1 MTGLMAADK
10 PLMAAVTGRAGLIRL
25 NRPEALHALTTN
37 MCQAFSDAL
46 SRWEADDGVALVM
59 IDHAPETRGFCAGG
73 DIRAVAES
81 ARLARSGLGDAAAAR
96 RFFRTE
102 YSLNTRLKY
111 YSKPVIAFMDGVV
124 MGGGVGISV
133 HGAYRIATENTLFAM
148 PETGIGL
155 FPDIGGGWFLPRLKG
170 ELGMWLALTGERL
183 KGADVKA
190 AGIATHYVVSKDLPA
205 LKAELSES
213 SSETIEDI
221 LARYDRPV
229 SAPSY
234 AEHIEAINRIFGK
247 PTLTDIALALKLEDS
262 DWAQHQGEVL
272 ATRSP
277 LSLAVTHRQLRVGR
291 QMQRFEEVMRM
302 EYRIACRMCLSNDFV
317 EGVRAVLEEKDMSP
331 RWSPISIGC
340 VPEATVAMM
349 FAPLDVE
356 LYD

>member
-37 MCQAFSDAL
+37 MCQVFSDAL

-111 YSKPVIAFMDGVV
+111 YSKPLIAFMDGVV

-190 AGIATHYVVSKDLPA
+190 AGIATHYVASKDLPA
-205 LKAELSES
+205 LKAALSES

-331 RWSPISIGC
+331 RWSPVSIGC

>member
-1 MTGLMAADK
+1 MTGVLAKDR
-10 PLMAAVTGRAGLIRL
+10 PLLTEVSGRAGVIRL
-25 NRPEALHALTTN
+25 NRPEALHALTTD
-37 MCQAFSDAL
+37 MCQSFTAAL
-46 SRWEADDGVALVM
+46 SRWEQDDELALVM
-59 IDHAPETRGFCAGG
+59 IEHAPQTRGFCAGG

-81 ARLARSGLGDAAAAR
+81 ARQARSGMGDAAAAR
-96 RFFRTE
+96 AFFRAE
-102 YSLNTRLKY
+102 YRLNTRIKY
-111 YSKPVIAFMDGVV
+111 YTKPCVAFMDGIV

-133 HGAYRIATENTLFAM
+133 HGAYRVATENTLFAM

-155 FPDIGGGWFLPRLKG
+155 FPDVGGGWFLPRLAG

-183 KGADVKA
+183 RGADVKA
-190 AGIATHYVVSKDLPA
+190 AGIATHYIHSEDLPA
-205 LKAELSES
+205 LKAELSRADAAMVG
-213 SSETIEDI
+213 TILD
-221 LARYDRPV
+221 RYDRPV
-229 SAPSY
+229 TAPSY

-277 LSLAVTHRQLRVGR
+277 LSMAVAHRQLREGR
-291 QMQRFEEVMRM
+291 QMPRFEDVMRM
-302 EYRIACRMCLSNDFV
+302 EYRLACRMCQSHDFV

-331 RWSPISIGC
+331 RWSPVSIGC
-340 VPEATVAMM
+340 VSQAMVDMM

>member
-1 MTGLMAADK
+1 MVSLLAADK
-10 PLMAAVTGRAGLIRL
+10 PLLAEVAGKAGLIRL
-25 NRPEALHALTTN
+25 NRPEVLHALTTD
-37 MCQAFSDAL
+37 MCQSFSDAL
-46 SRWEADDGVALVM
+46 SRWERDDRVALVM

-96 RFFRTE
+96 GFFRTE
-102 YSLNTRLKY
+102 YRLNTRLKY

-155 FPDIGGGWFLPRLKG
+155 FPDVGGGWFLPRLKG

-190 AGIATHYVVSKDLPA
+190 AGIATHFVASADIPA
-205 LKAELSES
+205 LKAALMEASAE
-213 SSETIEDI
+213 EAGPI
-221 LARYDRPV
+221 LARYDRAV
-229 SAPSY
+229 GAPSY

-277 LSLAVTHRQLRVGR
+277 LSLAVAHRQLREGR

-302 EYRIACRMCLSNDFV
+302 EYRIACRMCQSNDFV
-317 EGVRAVLEEKDMSP
+317 EGVRAILEEKDMSP

-340 VPEATVAMM
+340 VPEATVDMM